1 MARFETGANG
11 NPHYHGFS
19 MGRRGPRMNR
29 VRADVEGVGDEPPDV
44 DAEICDILEH
54 VFGNDDVS
62 QAGIHKSLILERLRK
77 CLPAVV
83 LLLSAMRSGD
93 LECEL
98 KSQVSSSC
106 SDSDEEKALERLGR
120 REMAQ
125 ADNVLEQL
133 VAAGYVELLRSGSG
147 EEAALVESMYGKV
160 PSVPQLSPEAVVTER
175 KKLGKRL
182 KPQQR
187 VDRAFAPEE
196 ELNIFKNCKS
206 DVRLQSTL
214 EKEFESVF
222 GILVSEWNPC
232 YADDGM
238 GCRYTWDDE
247 IGAHDVEVEI
257 ETGENEVAPMTSE
270 ERAIR
275 DVPARWPERLR
286 LRALLDDVF
295 GSSSQEAVDIDLQRV
310 RRLVSALVN
319 RTGRTIHPKG
329 KPKLG
334 VHPCARGKEPNP
346 FCRYG
351 FPHPCVQRGGERPMR
366 LERGEKEAQ
375 WFARFARN
383 DELCCNYEAHV
394 LLANMGNV
402 DWRPC
407 LNLWAVVQYVTKYA
421 TKAPKGS
428 RRLHDLLKDAVD
440 EVCTYLPEGEG
451 NDFLRRSI
459 QKFFAR
465 TMGERDFHAFEAVQL
480 GLQLPLVMPLMP
492 VVSLNT
498 SGSRPLK
505 SWSVLQSAGPNE
517 PVHYDSR
524 VDKFNKRLQFVRR
537 QCTGEELKQWEGE
550 IRDVSLFEFYWK
562 YCFYRG

>member
-1 MARFETGANG
+1 MKVFV
-11 NPHYHGFS
+11 
-19 MGRRGPRMNR
+19 GR
-29 VRADVEGVGDEPPDV
+29 
-44 DAEICDILEH
+44 
-54 VFGNDDVS
+54 
-62 QAGIHKSLILERLRK
+62 
-77 CLPAVV
+77 
-83 LLLSAMRSGD
+83 
-93 LECEL
+93 
-98 KSQVSSSC
+98 
-106 SDSDEEKALERLGR
+106 
-120 REMAQ
+120 
-125 ADNVLEQL
+125 
-133 VAAGYVELLRSGSG
+133 
-147 EEAALVESMYGKV
+147 
-160 PSVPQLSPEAVVTER
+160 
-175 KKLGKRL
+175 
-182 KPQQR
+182 
-187 VDRAFAPEE
+187 
-196 ELNIFKNCKS
+196 
-206 DVRLQSTL
+206 
-214 EKEFESVF
+214 
-222 GILVSEWNPC
+222 LVSEWNPC

-295 GSSSQEAVDIDLQRV
+295 GSFSQEAVDIDLQRV

-319 RTGRTIHPKG
+319 RTGRHTIHPKG

-394 LLANMGNV
+394 LVANMGNV

-440 EVCTYLPEGEG
+440 EVCTYLPEGGG

-459 QKFFAR
+459 QKLLLAR
-465 TMGERDFHAFEAVQL
+465 GRARF
-480 GLQLPLVMPLMP
+480 
-492 VVSLNT
+492 S
-498 SGSRPLK
+498 
-505 SWSVLQSAGPNE
+505 
-517 PVHYDSR
+517 
-524 VDKFNKRLQFVRR
+524 
-537 QCTGEELKQWEGE
+537 C
-550 IRDVSLFEFYWK
+550 I
-562 YCFYRG
+562 